1 MAEVD
6 VAKVAVAIGK
16 LDLEQLQLL
25 SDIIQSRVRRLKK
38 PKAEPSKKK
47 AAHADEDGTAARPKA
62 KRPRDE

>member
-47 AAHADEDGTAARPKA
+47 VAHADEDGAARPST
-62 KRPRDE
+62 KRRVVD